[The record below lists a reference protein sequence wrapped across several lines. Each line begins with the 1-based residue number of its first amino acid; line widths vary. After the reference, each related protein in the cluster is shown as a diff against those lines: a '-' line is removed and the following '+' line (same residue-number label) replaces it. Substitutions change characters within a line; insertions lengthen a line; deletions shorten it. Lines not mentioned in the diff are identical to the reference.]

1 MKSLWWWSRNI
12 FCHKG
17 SSWELCS
24 LLSPRDVIL
33 ATYHVTIVTCC
44 HLGHWLLLSLLSF
57 WQFTTFVACCY
68 LGHRSLLLLLSFWQ
82 FITFVTCCN
91 LGQWS
96 LLSSWPSITFVTLAI
111 YHFCHVWSSW
121 PLSFWKFVT
130 FVTFVT
136 CGHLGYCQRA
146 AVPSYGQSI
155 PFSPQ
160 LCRTFLSFLS

>member
-1 MKSLWWWSRNI
+1 MKWLWWWSRNI

-33 ATYHVTIVTCC
+33 AAYHVTFVTCC
-44 HLGHWLLLSLLSF
+44 HLGHWLLLS
-57 WQFTTFVACCY
+57 
-68 LGHRSLLLLLSFWQ
+68 LLSFWQ

-160 LCRTFLSFLS
+160 LCHTFLSFLS

>member
-1 MKSLWWWSRNI
+1 MKWLWWWSRNI

-33 ATYHVTIVTCC
+33 AAYHVTFVTCC
-44 HLGHWLLLSLLSF
+44 HLGHWLLLS
-57 WQFTTFVACCY
+57 
-68 LGHRSLLLLLSFWQ
+68 LLSFWQ

-160 LCRTFLSFLS
+160 LCHTLLPFVS

>member
-1 MKSLWWWSRNI
+1 MKWLWWWSRNI

-33 ATYHVTIVTCC
+33 AAFHVTFVTCC
-44 HLGHWLLLSLLSF
+44 HLGHWLLLS
-57 WQFTTFVACCY
+57 
-68 LGHRSLLLLLSFWQ
+68 LLSFWQ

-96 LLSSWPSITFVTLAI
+96 LLSSWPSITFVYFVTLAI

-160 LCRTFLSFLS
+160 LCHTFLLFVS